1 MSLHAIAMRHVRLCC
16 ILLPLLGAGCADLR
30 PDGEPARPGAPGQAG
45 YEDVSKAAATLLEGI
60 RLYENG
66 NFKEAIAAF
75 GAPDVQA
82 APAAIRVNALKY
94 SAFSYCVLENYAQ
107 CRHAF
112 DLALGL
118 DPDFALRS
126 SERGH
131 PMWGTCSMR
140 QKRPANRVGHISRST
155 ASASA
160 GAVSTCG
167 APGNP
172 LPAVPAHCL
181 LRC

>member
-82 APAAIRVNALKY
+82 APAAIRVDALKY

-131 PMWGTCSMR
+131 PMWGPVFDAAKATSEQGR
-140 QKRPANRVGHISRST
+140 THTSLDRERERWRGVDLWRAR
-155 ASASA
+155 
-160 GAVSTCG
+160 
-167 APGNP
+167 
-172 LPAVPAHCL
+172 
-181 LRC
+181 